1 MVGAVM
7 IARALGSTD
16 RSDEILRQVHDA
28 VAERQVAS
36 PSAD

>member
-16 RSDEILRQVHDA
+16 RSDEILRQVRNA
-28 VAERQVAS
+28 VTERRVA
-36 PSAD
+36 PASAD